1 MTTISLG
8 ARSPARSSNLPGSET
23 GRADPPPL
31 LGLAPCGVCQASRSP
46 GCWWALTLSGKPP
59 HHFTLTGR
67 PESRLAVS
75 FLLHCPDPSADGN
88 ASDPIRLRVVG
99 VTHHIALWSPDFPPP
114 GGRGFPHAP
123 GSGRPADPVNLHPS
137 GPGPLPPANPP
148 GFTGFPLEC
157 PNHACVRSHPPHRCQ
172 PRRSPRGGRHAG

>member
-59 HHFTLTGR
+59 HHFTLTRR
-67 PESRLAVS
+67 PESCLAVS
-75 FLLHCPDPSADGN
+75 FLLHCPDPSAAGN
-88 ASDPIRLRVVG
+88 ASDPSRLRVVG

-123 GSGRPADPVNLHPS
+123 GSGFLVVIAQTL
-137 GPGPLPPANPP
+137 
-148 GFTGFPLEC
+148 
-157 PNHACVRSHPPHRCQ
+157 
-172 PRRSPRGGRHAG
+172 